1 MRTEGIAEGEE
12 ANKKKVAEMM
22 IADNEPANKIER
34 YTGLN
39 LDALKPIAQALGKT
53 LML

>member
-1 MRTEGIAEGEE
+1 MPLIFLLS
-12 ANKKKVAEMM
+12 KLM